1 MQNSSYRN
9 KITFLINIQD
19 SQNLLSWNSLQ
30 IVKLSVQNEPEKFHE
45 MGEPHVGIFMKLL
58 FHIVCTQYVQ

>member
-9 KITFLINIQD
+9 KITFNIQD

-30 IVKLSVQNEPEKFHE
+30 QIVKLSVQNEPEGFMKWEEPHMLSFHE
-45 MGEPHVGIFMKLL
+45 T